1 MSGDREVPVA
11 WGGDERRRTAPY
23 TMRELED
30 HIDERIR
37 VRLLEHAAEEAR
49 QINLR
54 FDELKVLL
62 ESAFPGGDPEE
73 HRRYHN
79 EVMDWMRERRDLWRA
94 IKEKTLTALL
104 WSALVGLGAAVWQ
117 TVKAKMGG
125 G

>member
-1 MSGDREVPVA
+1 MSDTETRFA
-11 WGGDERRRTAPY
+11 WDGVEKRRSGPLTLRD
-23 TMRELED
+23 LED

-37 VRLLEHAAEEAR
+37 LRLAEHAAEESLH
-49 QINLR
+49 INRR
-54 FDELKVLL
+54 FDELKDLL
-62 ESAFPGGDPEE
+62 TSAFPGGDPEE